1 MAGPTLAIR
10 EQCPNATPVNDG
22 LMTAQYAAEL
32 ESLVAGTVAS
42 VTGTLPIQSSG
53 GLNPDISIL
62 ASSPVQAGS
71 MSAAQAAQ
79 LAGLV
84 AGTAFLA
91 MYTNI
96 TRPPANSPIIGAVP
110 GVKAGV
116 IWNSSDNQPNFS
128 DGLNWYDAA
137 GNLT

>member
-1 MAGPTLAIR
+1 MSGPTLAIR

-22 LMTAQYAAEL
+22 LMSAQYAADL
-32 ESLVAGTVAS
+32 ESLVAGTVTN
-42 VTGTLPIQSSG
+42 VTGTLPILSSG
-53 GLNPDISIL
+53 GMAPDISIQPSTPL
-62 ASSPVQAGS
+62 QAGS

-96 TRPPANSPIIGAVP
+96 TRPAANDPLIGAVP

-128 DGLNWYDAA
+128 DGVNWYDAA